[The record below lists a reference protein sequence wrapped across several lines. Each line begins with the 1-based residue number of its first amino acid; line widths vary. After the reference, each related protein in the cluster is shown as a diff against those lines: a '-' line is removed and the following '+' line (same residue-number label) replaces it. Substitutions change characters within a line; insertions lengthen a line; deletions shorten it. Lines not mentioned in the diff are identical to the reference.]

1 MKWLKRKKMP
11 DLNWLEIWIT
21 LILHA
26 AGGGWVGIDKIM
38 AITFLLARVYGG
50 PNGLI
55 KVCFVPGPW
64 SEDVDFALKKLAS
77 LGLIEEREGAYRLT
91 ESGKAVVE
99 RYPMKDVRFKYPYS
113 EAKFFIEW
121 DLNTLKEYIRVNY
134 PGWA

>member
-1 MKWLKRKKMP
+1 MKWLKRRKAP
-11 DLNWLEIWIT
+11 DLNWLEIWIL
-21 LILHA
+21 LILK
-26 AGGGWVGIDKIM
+26 AGGGWVGVDKIM

-64 SEDVDFALKKLAS
+64 SEDVDFALKRLTS
-77 LGLIEEREGAYRLT
+77 LGLIEGREGGAYRLT

-99 RYPMKDVRFKYPYS
+99 GYPMSDVRFRYPYA
-113 EAKFFIEW
+113 EIRFFIDW
-121 DLNTLKEYIRVNY
+121 DVGTLKEYIRVNY